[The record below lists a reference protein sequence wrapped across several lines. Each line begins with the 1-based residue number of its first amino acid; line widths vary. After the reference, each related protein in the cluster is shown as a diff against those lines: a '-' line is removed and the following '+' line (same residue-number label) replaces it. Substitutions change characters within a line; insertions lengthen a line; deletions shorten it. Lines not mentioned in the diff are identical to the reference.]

1 MDELDV
7 MRQQFA
13 DMKRQLDTQQIV
25 NKDLMHKVMRG
36 KVSWMNILVKGEV
49 IALPLLTLLF
59 LRISSN
65 LGISL
70 WYAIAFFILAGI
82 DTLGDFYTVRI
93 PTRLFS
99 TCSMLDLKK
108 FLVRQKTLRF
118 RQVCVSLPLSLIWVA
133 LFAYQLTYHLNMELA
148 DNAEH
153 ALLIGII
160 LGAGVGV
167 VVAVIVV
174 VSLYRKM
181 QLTNDQLLS
190 DIRLLQAED

>member
-36 KVSWMNILVKGEV
+36 KVSWMNLLVKGEV
-49 IALPLLTLLF
+49 IALPLFTLLF

-108 FLVRQKTLRF
+108 FLVRQKKLRF
-118 RQVCVSLPLSLIWVA
+118 RQVCVSLPLALVWVA
-133 LFAYQLTYHLNMELA
+133 LFSYQLTYHLNTELT

-160 LGAGVGV
+160 LGAVVGV
-167 VVAVIVV
+167 VVAVMVV
-174 VSLYRKM
+174 VSIYRKM
-181 QLTNDQLLS
+181 QRTSDQILS
-190 DIRLLQAED
+190 DIRQLQAED